1 MSLAPGA
8 PAAGVEGC
16 VPEALRV
23 DDLHAYYGESFVL
36 QGVTLSVK
44 AGSIGVVLGR
54 NGVGKTTLMRSI
66 MGLTPSRRGMVVI
79 SGRDVSTWAAHQ
91 RWVTGLAL
99 VPQGRRIF
107 PSLTV
112 REHLE
117 IGLRAPRGQREAHWS
132 VEAVFDTFP
141 RLRERAGNR
150 AATLS
155 GGERQMLAV
164 GRALCANPDLL
175 LMDEPTEG
183 LSPFIVDE
191 LTRLI
196 ATLKGQG
203 VSILLVEQNLD
214 FALGVAD
221 WVHVMEKGRIV
232 HQCAPLAL
240 LADEA
245 VKRRYLGL

>member
-1 MSLAPGA
+1 MSVLQRVMAPE
-8 PAAGVEGC
+8 AANAA
-16 VPEALRV
+16 PEALRV

-36 QGVTLSVK
+36 QGVTLSVA
-44 AGSIGVVLGR
+44 AGTVAVVVGR

-66 MGLTPSRRGMVVI
+66 MGLTPSRRGTVVI
-79 SGRDVSTWAAHQ
+79 GGRDVSTWAAHK

-117 IGLRAPRGQREAHWS
+117 IGLRAPRAQREAHWS
-132 VEAVFDTFP
+132 VEAVFDAFP
-141 RLRERAGNR
+141 RLRERASNR

-245 VKRRYLGL
+245 IKRRYLGL